1 LSTKTLGTNAT
12 TTLTAVS
19 FSAAPATLSDA
30 DFATIRNAIKYDGVE
45 GNAVYPGAFSRA
57 GLLYVPRRGI
67 LKILP
72 GDYIGI
78 DSTGWPI
85 LVSANSIADGSTSW
99 THS

>member
-1 LSTKTLGTNAT
+1 MSTKTLGTNAT
-12 TTLTAVS
+12 TTLTAVE
-19 FSAAPATLSDA
+19 FSSAPSTLSDA

-72 GDYIGI
+72 GDWIGI
-78 DSTGWPI
+78 GATGWPI
-85 LVSANSIADGSTSW
+85 LVSSYAIANGPTSW